1 MAKRIVVALGGN
13 ALGNTPEEQLELVR
27 HTAKTIV
34 DLVQDGYEVIV
45 GHGNGPQ
52 VGMIN
57 LAMEFSCTKGGNT
70 PYMPF
75 PECGAMSQGY
85 IGYHLQQA
93 IQQEL
98 KTRGVDKECAAIVTQ
113 VVVDANDPGFAKPTK
128 PVGSFYTKE
137 EADKIAAEKGFTFV
151 EDAGRGYR
159 RVVPSPIPQRIVE
172 LKVVEQLV
180 KAGDIVITV
189 GGGGI
194 PVVETEQGLKGV
206 AAVIDKDR
214 SSALLAQS
222 IGADMLIILTAVD
235 RVCINYNKPDQKEL
249 PTMTLEEA
257 EKYIEEKQFAP
268 GSMLPKVQSCME
280 FVKNNTHGG
289 TALITSLQ
297 KAKVALQGETGTI
310 ITK

>member
-34 DLVQDGYEVIV
+34 DLAQDGYEVIV

-93 IQQEL
+93 IQHEL

-257 EKYIEEKQFAP
+257 EKYIGEKQFAP